1 MLGVIGTKLGMTRV
15 FKDNGTSVPV
25 TVIEVAKS
33 KIVQR
38 KTPEKDGYYA
48 VQVNFGSKKNVSKS
62 LEKKFKDNDAK
73 KGYLTE
79 FNLSEEE
86 FNFLQDILL
95 RHKMLL
101 MVILLH
107 TERQAQLDNV
117 NSLEE
122 YLKARKWLDIWAIRI
137 QQFKILK
144 LKK

>member
-15 FKDNGTSVPV
+15 FQDNGTSVPV

-73 KGYLTE
+73 KGLKATE
-79 FNLSEEE
+79 QELDLS
-86 FNFLQDILL
+86 
-95 RHKMLL
+95 MLL
-101 MVILLH
+101 HIHIKLH
-107 TERQAQLDNV
+107 G
-117 NSLEE
+117 S
-122 YLKARKWLDIWAIRI
+122 
-137 QQFKILK
+137 
-144 LKK
+144 

>member
-48 VQVNFGSKKNVSKS
+48 VQVNFGSKKVSKS

-73 KGYLTE
+73 KYLTE

-86 FNFLQDILL
+86 FNFLQDAKEITLHHLVKQKKLTFPVSQKVKGLL
-95 RHKMLL
+95 
-101 MVILLH
+101 V
-107 TERQAQLDNV
+107 
-117 NSLEE
+117 
-122 YLKARKWLDIWAIRI
+122 W
-137 QQFKILK
+137 
-144 LKK
+144 